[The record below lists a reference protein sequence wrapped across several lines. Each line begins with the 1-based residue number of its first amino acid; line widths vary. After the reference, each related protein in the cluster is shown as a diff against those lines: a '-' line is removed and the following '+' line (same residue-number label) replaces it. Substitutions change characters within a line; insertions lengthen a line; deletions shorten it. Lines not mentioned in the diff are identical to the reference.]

1 MQRDVMEAEHARRKS
16 NSLRAKAQNV
26 YLGRSGWLRE
36 VGLYL
41 ACYLLAEVCAWLVT
55 GSYAPA
61 VARAHRLLVVES
73 WFGLDFELPL
83 QHFASGLGLL
93 NVCNYLYVAAQFA
106 VVPVTLVWLYRRRS
120 SIYLYLRNTVIGCWL
135 ISVPIY
141 AVAPTAPPRLSH
153 VGLQDALSS
162 DAGLPVNSNWSQFLY
177 NPFAAFPSL
186 HVGFALA
193 VSVAIAFLVRHRLL
207 RALALTWGPLVSFAV
222 IATGNHFVLDC
233 VAGALVAIAAFGLGL
248 LPIGRDIDRRVDRGV
263 APEPSL

>member
-1 MQRDVMEAEHARRKS
+1 VQRDVLAAEHGRRKGEG
-16 NSLRAKAQNV
+16 LQVRAQNV
-26 YLGRSGWLRE
+26 YLRRSGWLRE

-41 ACYLLAEVCAWLVT
+41 FCYLLAEVCAWLVT

-61 VARAHRLLVVES
+61 VARAHRILAVES
-73 WFGLDFELPL
+73 WFGLDFEIPL
-83 QHFASGLGLL
+83 QHFATQLGLL
-93 NVCNYLYVAAQFA
+93 MVCNYLYVAAQFA

-153 VGLQDALSS
+153 IGLQDALSS

-193 VSVAIAFLVRHRLL
+193 VSIAMALLVRHGLL

-233 VAGALVAIAAFGLGL
+233 VAGGLVAIAAFGLGL
-248 LPIGRDIDRRVDRGV
+248 LPLGTDIDRRVDRGV
-263 APEPSL
+263 APEPS